1 MKAEES
7 GLVRL
12 ERHLGRVL
20 IAGVIASSIAL
31 AAGLALFLVSPGALS
46 GRLLATGL
54 IVLMATPMLRVVV
67 SVAEYVRMRDW
78 LFVATTLVVLA
89 ELAVTVLY
97 SLSRLQRP

>member
-1 MKAEES
+1 MTAEES

-20 IAGVIASSIAL
+20 IAGVIASAIAL
-31 AAGLALFLVSPGALS
+31 AAGLSLFLVSPGVLS
-46 GRLLATGL
+46 GRLLTTGL
-54 IVLMATPMLRVVV
+54 IILMATPMLRVVV
-67 SVAEYVRMRDW
+67 SAAEYVRMRDW
-78 LFVATTLVVLA
+78 FFVATTLVVLA

>member
-1 MKAEES
+1 MTEQET

-20 IAGVIASSIAL
+20 ITGVIASAMAL
-31 AAGLALFLVSPGALS
+31 AAGLSLFLVSPGAVS

-54 IVLMATPMLRVVV
+54 IILMATPMLRVIV
-67 SVAEYVRMRDW
+67 SAAEYVRMRDW
-78 LFVATTLVVLA
+78 FFVGITLVVLA